1 MYLSKLTLSSGP
13 GCKELL
19 RDLSSPYE
27 MHRTI
32 MRAFPSRKDGGPGR
46 VLFRVEPTRSG
57 SPTVVLVQSEKQPDW
72 SHVNSIAGYLT
83 RPAETKTLVLKL
95 RQGQEL
101 RFRLRANVTA
111 KRDGKRHGLF
121 REEDQRAWL
130 QRKGKLGGFEPV
142 GFVVQRAQRAISRPA
157 PPPKPKSQTHFGV
170 DFEGVLRVTD
180 PKRLLD
186 ALTAGV
192 GPAKAYGFGLLSV
205 GPREIR

>member
-1 MYLSKLTLSSGP
+1 MYLSKLTLNPGP

-46 VLFRVEPTRSG
+46 VLFRVEPTRPG
-57 SPTVVLVQSEKQPDW
+57 SSPVVLVQSEKQPDW
-72 SHVNSIAGYLT
+72 SQVDSIAGYLA
-83 RPAETKTLVLKL
+83 RRAETKTLALKL
-95 RQGQEL
+95 HEGRQL

-157 PPPKPKSQTHFGV
+157 PPAKPKSQTHFGV
-170 DFEGVLRVTD
+170 DFEGVMLVTD
-180 PKRLLD
+180 PERLLD
-186 ALTAGV
+186 VLTAGI
-192 GPAKAYGFGLLSV
+192 GPAKAYGFGLLSI
-205 GPREIR
+205 GPA